1 MAKVYLQ
8 YEESVSQISLPKVDD
23 YLRSQKLYY
32 GYKNAKMSHVLL
44 PGNLET
50 GDWIWCPN
58 IWLSQGTLVFS
69 EDLFDISPAVSD
81 LGLLIDK

>member
-1 MAKVYLQ
+1 MAKIYLQ
-8 YEESVSQISLPKVDD
+8 YEESISQLSLLKVED

-32 GYKNAKMSHVLL
+32 GYKNVKIPQVLL

-58 IWLSQGTLVFS
+58 IWLSQGTLAFS
-69 EDLFDISPAVSD
+69 EDFFDISPAVSG